1 MLKKTIAGLSLLSIA
16 SFGQAAGIDVSLSNE
31 TAAFNYVFDSSRIL
45 QGGADITLGAF
56 YNDKKHK
63 VNGISIEADAIL
75 AQAKF
80 MVTGN
85 MKGTDKRVSLSAGA
99 KGVIGEIDSK
109 NFDGNVAALAI
120 GLKAAYL
127 IPSEST
133 PMAAYVEAF
142 VAPGITS
149 FADTENYREF
159 TLGFEAEIAPSAKGY
174 IGYRLMEVE
183 LDQVPGDVEVDDNIH
198 VGLVLTF

>member
-1 MLKKTIAGLSLLSIA
+1 MLKKTIAGLSLLSI
-16 SFGQAAGIDVSLSNE
+16 SGLGQAAGIDVSLSSE
-31 TAAFNYVFDSSRIL
+31 TASFNYAFDSSRIL

-56 YNDKKHK
+56 YNDKEYK
-63 VNGISIEADAIL
+63 GADADAIL
-75 AQAKF
+75 GQAKF

-85 MKGTDKRVSLSAGA
+85 MKGTQKRVSLSGGA
-99 KGVIGEIDSK
+99 KAIVGDIDLTGV
-109 NFDGNVAALAI
+109 DGNVAALAI
-120 GLKAAYL
+120 GFKAAYL
-127 IPSEST
+127 IPNEST

-159 TLGFEAEIAPSAKGY
+159 SIGFEAEIAPSAKGY

-183 LDQVPGDVEVDDNIH
+183 LDKLPGDIEVDDNIH
-198 VGLVLTF
+198 VGLVLNF

>member
-16 SFGQAAGIDVSLSNE
+16 NFGQAAGIDVSLSNE

-63 VNGISIEADAIL
+63 IGGGSVDADAIL
-75 AQAKF
+75 GQAKF

-85 MKGTDKRVSLSAGA
+85 MKGTQKRVSLSAGA
-99 KGVIGEIDSK
+99 KAIVGDVDIQGV
-109 NFDGNVAALAI
+109 DGNVAALAI

-127 IPSEST
+127 IPNEST

-149 FADTENYREF
+149 FADTDNYREF
-159 TLGFEAEIAPSAKGY
+159 GLGFEAEIAPSAKGY

-183 LDQVPGDVEVDDNIH
+183 LDNVPGDVELDDNIH

>member
-16 SFGQAAGIDVSLSNE
+16 NLGQAAGIDVSLSNE

-56 YNDKKHK
+56 YNDKTHRG
-63 VNGISIEADAIL
+63 VDADAIL
-75 AQAKF
+75 GQAKF

-85 MKGTDKRVSLSAGA
+85 MKGTQKRVSLSAGA
-99 KGVIGEIDSK
+99 KAIVGDIDINAPGV
-109 NFDGNVAALAI
+109 DGNVAALAI

-127 IPSEST
+127 IPNEST

-149 FADTENYREF
+149 FADTDNYREF
-159 TLGFEAEIAPSAKGY
+159 GLGFEAEIAPSAKGY

-183 LDQVPGDVEVDDNIH
+183 LDNVPGDVELDDNIH

>member
-16 SFGQAAGIDVSLSNE
+16 SVGQAAGIDASLSNE
-31 TAAFNYVFDSSRIL
+31 SAAFNYVFDSSRIL
-45 QGGADITLGAF
+45 QGGADITLGVF
-56 YNDKKHK
+56 YNDKKHR
-63 VNGISIEADAIL
+63 GAEADAIL
-75 AQAKF
+75 GQAKF

-85 MKGTDKRVSLSAGA
+85 MKGTQKRVSLSAGA
-99 KGVIGEIDSK
+99 KVLMGEIDSK
-109 NFDGNVAALAI
+109 SFDGDVAALAI

-159 TLGFEAEIAPSAKGY
+159 SIGFEAEIAPSAKGY
-174 IGYRLMEVE
+174 IGYRLMEAE
-183 LDQVPGDVEVDDNIH
+183 LDRVPGDVEVDDNVHI
-198 VGLVLTF
+198 GLVLTF